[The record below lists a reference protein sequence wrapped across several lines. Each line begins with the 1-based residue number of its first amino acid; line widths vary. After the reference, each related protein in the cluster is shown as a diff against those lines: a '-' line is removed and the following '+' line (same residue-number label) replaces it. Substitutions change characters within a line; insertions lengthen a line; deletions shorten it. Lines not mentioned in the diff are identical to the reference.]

1 MPTLLASPISLRT
14 AARVSHRLWQQAM
27 FTSVAGR
34 RSETPWRADFLDHIG
49 QLPSPAFS
57 LSSLHRLSDASHA
70 VVPRCRTVI
79 FRGMW
84 AYLPDNPKNPAPRNP
99 LSLQTDLPVI
109 TTDVRME
116 KITELLG
123 SASSSSQDASSPAS
137 GPGGPVEAVFWVPQT
152 MTQWRIQGHTYVVG
166 PDIESDAAAP
176 VRAAVGQH
184 MQRSNPDVD
193 LSSWSWTKELTAH
206 FGNLSPGMRG
216 SFRNPAPGTPITQE
230 PGDGLGLGQE
240 VHDLEDAV
248 ARGNFR
254 VIIIVPE
261 AVDRVDLSDPKR
273 ARRWN
278 YQVVA
283 DGPEPGWKSTELW
296 P

>member
-1 MPTLLASPISLRT
+1 MSRLFASPAAGP
-14 AARVSHRLWQQAM
+14 AARISRHLCRAM
-27 FTSVAGR
+27 STTTAKP
-34 RSETPWRADFLDHIG
+34 RSETPWRSDFLNHIA

-57 LSSLHRLSDASHA
+57 LSSLYRLSGASHA

-79 FRGMW
+79 LRGMW
-84 AYLPDNPKNPAPRNP
+84 AFLPDNPKNPAPRNAF
-99 LSLQTDLPVI
+99 SVETDLPVI

-123 SASSSSQDASSPAS
+123 SASSSLDASSSAS
-137 GPGGPVEAVFWVPQT
+137 GAGGPIEAVFWVPQT

-184 MQRSNPDVD
+184 MRRNNPDID

-216 SFRNPAPGTPITQE
+216 SFRNPAPGTLITQE

-254 VIIIVPE
+254 VVIIVPE

-278 YQVVA
+278 YQLVA
-283 DGPEPGWKSTELW
+283 DGPESAAWKSTELW